1 MPEGE
6 GDYFSWPLLT
16 DLFPWQ
22 HSGSQ
27 FKRTWPIGE
36 TPDLLEA
43 RWQALLSTT
52 EHNRKVAFKESRDR
66 NIDQTYA
73 SIEGSGRRLPPISS
87 LGRGTSSIPTARYAF
102 RSFDRQWAI
111 PDPRLGDFLRPA
123 LWRAQSSRQI
133 YLTTILSDVLGLGPA
148 ATVCSFVPDLH
159 HFSGRGGKDAISLY
173 RDAEATESNVTN
185 NLLTIVADALGVE
198 ISAEDIFSY
207 VYALLASSEYVDEFT
222 EELTM
227 PGPRVPITKTPSLF
241 QRASELGRKL
251 IWLHTYGARLIPEG
265 EHIGHVP
272 QGQARCRQGIP
283 TEHIA
288 YPETFSYDPS
298 TKTLTVGSGIF
309 SPIRPEIFEFS
320 VSGFAVVQSWLNYRM
335 KGGAGR
341 SSSPLDEIRP
351 ENWTGDM
358 TQELLEVLWV
368 LEATVA
374 LFPDLKLVFD
384 EIVASEVFRADE
396 LPQPAPE
403 ERRPRRKSPKRNSK
417 KWTSKSGPRILRL
430 CAVLVIQVIQLR
442 AASIQSHVT
451 VRFLGPFRFSCQ

>member
-1 MPEGE
+1 MVLAKVRTYLPYRPQWQSQSEYAMVSLIRKSQRPPITLRFLESREQKYEALDSIEAFEDLEWRNCFAGWSKPFLPEGE

-265 EHIGHVP
+265 EHILGTSRRDRHGVGRAFQQNILP
-272 QGQARCRQGIP
+272 IPKHFRTIRQP
-283 TEHIA
+283 R
-288 YPETFSYDPS
+288 PLPS
-298 TKTLTVGSGIF
+298 APGS
-309 SPIRPEIFEFS
+309 S
-320 VSGFAVVQSWLNYRM
+320 VQ
-335 KGGAGR
+335 
-341 SSSPLDEIRP
+341 
-351 ENWTGDM
+351 
-358 TQELLEVLWV
+358 
-368 LEATVA
+368 
-374 LFPDLKLVFD
+374 
-384 EIVASEVFRADE
+384 
-396 LPQPAPE
+396 
-403 ERRPRRKSPKRNSK
+403 
-417 KWTSKSGPRILRL
+417 
-430 CAVLVIQVIQLR
+430 
-442 AASIQSHVT
+442 
-451 VRFLGPFRFSCQ
+451 